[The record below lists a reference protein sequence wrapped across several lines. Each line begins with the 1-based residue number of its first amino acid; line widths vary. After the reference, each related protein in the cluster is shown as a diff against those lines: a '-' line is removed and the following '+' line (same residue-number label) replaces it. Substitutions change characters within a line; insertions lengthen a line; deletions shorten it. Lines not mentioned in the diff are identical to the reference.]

1 MHSIKE
7 RLFFIDQL
15 QKKYLDYSKEQK
27 IMLDKKIEMLKQPF
41 KKVLEKSKGKI
52 DMPEALFES
61 LWKEIQC

>member
-27 IMLDKKIEMLKQPF
+27 NMLDKKI
-41 KKVLEKSKGKI
+41 
-52 DMPEALFES
+52 
-61 LWKEIQC
+61 

>member
-27 IMLDKKIEMLKQPF
+27 VMLDRKIEMLKQPF
-41 KKVLEKSKGKI
+41 KKVFEKSKGKG
-52 DMPEALFES
+52 DMPEALF
-61 LWKEIQC
+61 